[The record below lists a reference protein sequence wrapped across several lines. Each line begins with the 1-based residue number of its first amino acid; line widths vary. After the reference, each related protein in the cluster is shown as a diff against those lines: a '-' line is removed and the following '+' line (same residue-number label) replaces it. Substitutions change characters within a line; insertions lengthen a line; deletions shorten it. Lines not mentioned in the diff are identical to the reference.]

1 MIKKLVSL
9 YRQAFIKK
17 FKGRKNCLKPLV
29 FMDDS
34 VLESRQM
41 LTLAVSEF
49 PLQPIENGSRYIR
62 NLTSDKTNNLWFME
76 SITIMD
82 SEYGDTF
89 TKIGKLSSAGQ
100 LTEFPI
106 PFTEDHNFQESF
118 VAAPD
123 GNIWF
128 IDSPDYF
135 SDSSSISSIVRFSH
149 DGVVTKFKLPT
160 GSSASSLIVGPHL
173 NIWFSV
179 SDAANQDNSG
189 NNAGKIGRITPE
201 GQIKIFQIPNS
212 IAINGIAKGV
222 DGRIWFTSD
231 KQKPD
236 GSEVR
241 HMIGTITTG
250 GHVEQRLLDRTYL
263 STGSIAVGPDGT
275 VYFQESKSTKPDR
288 YDFSDGIG
296 RISPGGA
303 ISTIATIGTY
313 GLKLGPDGNL
323 WSTGSFDMGFGPTY
337 VNRTTPSGNTSNF
350 SSIGS
355 RSFAFMGKGPSG
367 SLWFVKS
374 GNENVICK
382 VSDLYQLTGA
392 LETRGHSVHDYS
404 GGWNDWRQ
412 FDNTSIQSHPRFV
425 GIAHPG
431 KTVSLYAQA
440 VGGGA
445 SVFLGATKA
454 SRINGQWAIRS
465 KPELKDGS
473 YVMRASES
481 GSGQAPAL
489 LSPFSDDSYA
499 GYSDSPETMTL
510 KVDTKAPKL
519 TGVKLDFAHRQ
530 FKLIV
535 NAGEDW
541 LLQSPIDGNIR
552 LTRPGQI
559 KPISISEHYAYDP
572 SAIPEPVSST
582 KILTYDFIDKKPM
595 PKGGYRLQ
603 VMKSAMTDPSGN
615 PLAKGIRIRLR

>member
-17 FKGRKNCLKPLV
+17 FKGRRNCLKPLF

-41 LTLAVSEF
+41 LALTVSEF

-62 NLTSDKTNNLWFME
+62 NLTSDKAGNLWFME

-82 SEYGDTF
+82 SEYGDTIK
-89 TKIGKLSSAGQ
+89 KIGKLNSAGQ
-100 LTEFPI
+100 FTEFPI

-160 GSSASSLIVGPHL
+160 GSSPSSLIVGPDRNL
-173 NIWFSV
+173 WFSV
-179 SDAANQDNSG
+179 SDAATYDNTG
-189 NNAGKIGRITPE
+189 NNAGKIGRITLE
-201 GQIKIFQIPNS
+201 GKIKIFQIPNT
-212 IAINGIAKGV
+212 IAIHGIAKGL
-222 DGRIWFTSD
+222 DGRIWFTAE

-236 GSEVR
+236 FSEVR
-241 HMIGTITTG
+241 YSIGTITTG
-250 GHVEQRLLDRTYL
+250 GRVEQRLLDRSYL
-263 STGSIAVGPDGT
+263 SAGSIAVGSDGT
-275 VYFQESKSTKPDR
+275 VYFQEAKSKKPDQ
-288 YDFSDGIG
+288 YDYSEGIG
-296 RISPGGA
+296 RISRGGA
-303 ISTIATIGTY
+303 ISTIAAIGTN
-313 GLKLGPDGNL
+313 GLKFGPDGNL

-337 VNRTTPSGNTSNF
+337 LNRTTPSGNTSNF

-355 RSFAFMGKGPSG
+355 RSFAFMGKGTGG

-374 GNENVICK
+374 GHEDVICK
-382 VSDLYQLTGA
+382 VSDLYDLTGA
-392 LETRGHSVHDYS
+392 LETRGHSVLGSS
-404 GGWNDWRQ
+404 GGSNDWRQ
-412 FDNTSIQSHPRFV
+412 FGNTSIQSHPRFA

-431 KTVSLYAQA
+431 KTVSLYAQP

-499 GYSDSPETMTL
+499 GYTDSPETMTL
-510 KVDTKAPKL
+510 KVDTKPPEL

-535 NAGEDW
+535 NAGEGW
-541 LLQSPIDGNIR
+541 LMQSPIDGNIR
-552 LTRPGQI
+552 LTRPGQN
-559 KPISISEHYAYDP
+559 KPISISEHYDDNP
-572 SAIPEPVSST
+572 NAIPEPVSST

-595 PKGGYRLQ
+595 PRGGYRLRI
-603 VMKSAMTDPSGN
+603 MRSAMTDEVGN
-615 PLAKGIRIRLR
+615 PLAKSISIRLR